1 MSNAIDPGKDEAR
14 QRRLEQLLAMSTR
27 IGDAIAVD
35 IAALEKGQ
43 FADLR
48 TADPDIEKLLA
59 IYGREVKSLK
69 ADGGIGN
76 ASPDIVA
83 LLRES
88 GARLNGLLARHERL
102 VTCMRQASE
111 GLVKAVAEEVQKT
124 RERGAPYAPARKPQH
139 KPGEAIVYNR
149 VV

>member
-83 LLRES
+83 LQPLQPDQL
-88 GARLNGLLARHERL
+88 GVAARHERL